1 MIKTFPWNQLFIKN
15 VDLTEKKINFSAK
28 IVIAFYVTFP
38 HSHST
43 LAYVRLWTQHLKYM
57 VYLTKGAGKYKILSR
72 VRVKLLPRE
81 AFKVKKYFPERPPG
95 KSIKILSRV
104 TH

>member
-1 MIKTFPWNQLFIKN
+1 MREGILKPSR
-15 VDLTEKKINFSAK
+15 SALNH
-28 IVIAFYVTFP
+28 AG
-38 HSHST
+38 
-43 LAYVRLWTQHLKYM
+43 RYM
-57 VYLTKGAGKYKILSR
+57 VYLTKGAGKYRILSR